1 MNKLA
6 TAALCGILCAQASF
20 AQDEDPGA
28 VIEAEKAAL
37 KQNAANQIVQEDLAE
52 PDGVSLA
59 MADDG
64 TYQIFA
70 RGTGTYD
77 FDDEDDR
84 QDALQEATMKAKANL
99 SKFLSETISS
109 AEGLDS
115 LSKKAKTLTKNGD
128 VTTASVSKEQIK
140 TQATAIQNSSQAI
153 LTGAITLESRR
164 IPGAG
169 DSGTYQVTVG
179 ISSKTIAAAEEIS
192 NGMTDS
198 LNNRRKVVG
207 DGSNVGGSGAGAAT
221 ATMPGSGLQGAP
233 SSKDAPNPR
242 NTREVR
248 KANTVF

>member
-1 MNKLA
+1 MNKFA
-6 TAALCGILCAQASF
+6 TTAALCGILCAQASF
-20 AQDEDPGA
+20 AQEEDPNA
-28 VIEAEKAAL
+28 AIEAEKAAL
-37 KQNAANQIVQEDLAE
+37 KQNAANEVVQEDLAE

-64 TYQIFA
+64 SYQIFA

-77 FDDEDDR
+77 FGDEDDR
-84 QDALQEATMKAKANL
+84 QDALQEATQKAKANL

-109 AEGLDS
+109 AEGIDS

-140 TQATAIQNSSQAI
+140 TQSTAIRNSSQAI

-169 DSGTYQVTVG
+169 DAGTYQVTIG

-192 NGMTDS
+192 NRMTDS
-198 LNNRRKVVG
+198 LNSRRKVNG
-207 DGSNVGGSGAGAAT
+207 DGSNVGGAGAA
-221 ATMPGSGLQGAP
+221 AAPAGLGGGAP
-233 SSKDAPNPR
+233 AGAKKPGQN
-242 NTREVR
+242 NTPEIR
-248 KANTVF
+248 KAKTIF